1 MAISRCAEEKRT
13 SAEDKREKSRRCIME
28 ASLELFYENGY
39 QKTTI
44 RDIIKR
50 AGILNGSLYN
60 RFKSKEEILLNIVT
74 DMLNATLSE
83 CETLLK
89 NERDMVVVTIL
100 PTALEVYISSRSPKA
115 ADLMYEVH
123 RLWSTVNEYTK
134 MNIDWIRRYFDKY
147 GVTITDTLDA
157 EISYLM
163 LLGSVGNICGY
174 YANGGDIDFRK
185 ILHHMASHV
194 AMEFKLPMFDINSTI
209 DKVMSIVEKC
219 HIVLYED
226 GLDLIGVVENSD
238 ALVPIH

>member
-1 MAISRCAEEKRT
+1 
-13 SAEDKREKSRRCIME
+13 ME

-115 ADLMYEVH
+115 ADLMY
-123 RLWSTVNEYTK
+123 
-134 MNIDWIRRYFDKY
+134 
-147 GVTITDTLDA
+147 
-157 EISYLM
+157 
-163 LLGSVGNICGY
+163 
-174 YANGGDIDFRK
+174 
-185 ILHHMASHV
+185 
-194 AMEFKLPMFDINSTI
+194 
-209 DKVMSIVEKC
+209 
-219 HIVLYED
+219 
-226 GLDLIGVVENSD
+226 
-238 ALVPIH
+238 